1 MKKFNINN
9 QLQEVI
15 DDLNKRNFDKALEKL
30 KILYQKDSQNYL
42 IIKLFA
48 SIFARKKDWD
58 NAIYYYNKLLSFKN
72 ENFKVFNDIGVAQF
86 KIGKINQSIETY
98 QKSIDDT
105 PNVVAYCNLGI
116 AYSEIG
122 DYVNSV
128 KNYIA
133 ALKIDQNNHLIL
145 GYLIKSFIYFFPT
158 NINDHP
164 LLNANFKIKQLSK
177 NNKTI
182 KLNELE
188 NIKKILIESENIT
201 KSLNLGFFLNE
212 TQIFRSNSKNLNCDR
227 HFKVFN
233 RFNII
238 PKFCF
243 DCYKVQIYLNNVVD
257 LIKLH
262 FLFDDLNLKNNNI
275 RKCLVEI
282 RPTIQGNYK
291 GIIYCDGLSEAEDI
305 LKKIDAIMLENKFK
319 GFKVKIRH
327 GCAEFYSS
335 YPKYEKIN
343 FNGEQEIKYN
353 PNWSDKEKI
362 IDSEN
367 SARSGIDKKIR
378 SKSLNG
384 LSLPDI
390 MVIKNWIGY
399 ADIIGDN
406 SYKLI
411 YDKKIENT
419 FIEKILKSQ
428 IDFRKK
434 EFETF

>member
-1 MKKFNINN
+1 MNKFNINN
-9 QLQEVI
+9 QLQKVI
-15 DDLNKRNFDKALEKL
+15 DDLNKGNLDKALEKL
-30 KILYQKDSQNYL
+30 KILYQKNSQNYL
-42 IIKLFA
+42 VIKLFA
-48 SIFARKKDWD
+48 SIFARKNDWYK
-58 NAIYYYNKLLSFKN
+58 AIYYYNKLLSFKN

-98 QKSIDDT
+98 KKSIDDN
-105 PNVVAYCNLGI
+105 PNIVAYCNLGI

-145 GYLIKSFIYFFPT
+145 GYLIKTFIYFFPT

-164 LLNANFKIKQLSK
+164 LVNANFRIKQLSK

-182 KLNELE
+182 KLNELK

-201 KSLNLGFFLNE
+201 KSLNLRFFLNE

-243 DCYKVQIYLNNVVD
+243 ACYKVQIYLNNVVD
-257 LIKLH
+257 LIKLY
-262 FLFDDLNLKNNNI
+262 FLFDVLDLKNNNI
-275 RKCLVEI
+275 RKCIVEI

-327 GCAEFYSS
+327 GCAEFYPS

-367 SARSGIDKKIR
+367 SARSGIDKKIK

-434 EFETF
+434 ELETF